1 MDHPEVLG
9 PILGHCGHLM
19 KERMDARLTGCDG
32 TPAQTH
38 VLLYLYHHG
47 ENGRATQGAVTEYL
61 KVKPSTANGILD
73 RMVEK
78 GLVKRTVSETDARQR
93 LITMTDRGHE
103 KLEHLRKAFLE
114 TEQVAVQG
122 FSPEE
127 RTMLLTLLGR
137 VIQNLEEDRTIC

>member
-9 PILGHCGHLM
+9 PILGRCGHLM
-19 KERMDARLTGCDG
+19 KERMDARLSGCDG

-38 VLLYLYHHG
+38 VLLYLHHHG
-47 ENGRATQGAVTEYL
+47 QNGQATQCAVTEFL

-78 GLVKRTVSETDARQR
+78 GLVTRTVSEADARQR
-93 LITMTDRGHE
+93 LITMTE
-103 KLEHLRKAFLE
+103 KGREQHEHLRKVFME
-114 TEQVAVQG
+114 TEHAAVRG

-127 RTMLLTLLGR
+127 RAELLGLLNR
-137 VIQNLEEDRTIC
+137 VIQNLEEDRTLC